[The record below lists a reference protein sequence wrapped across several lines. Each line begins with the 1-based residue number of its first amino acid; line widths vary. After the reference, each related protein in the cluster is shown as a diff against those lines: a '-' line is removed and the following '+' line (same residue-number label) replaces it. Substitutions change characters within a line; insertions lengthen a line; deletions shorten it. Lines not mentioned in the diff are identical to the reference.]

1 MKELG
6 VFCTLA
12 ILLTGCSATSTNP
25 TANMGQFISS
35 SMQDIGKSLLST
47 PVKHQMDSQGWVTA
61 YEVPK
66 NAPEYHVDI
75 NKPSIKKSGS
85 IVRYNS
91 RVVYLKPERLGQAVF
106 SALRNTDYT
115 FTPGDY
121 IASEIIVNCATKTY
135 GSRNSVFYDH
145 NDRKLMN
152 CPWEDV
158 SAVKMKTAQAG
169 SIIEHTVNA
178 ACK

>member
-12 ILLTGCSATSTNP
+12 LLLTGCSTTG
-25 TANMGQFISS
+25 TVTTVDVGKFISS
-35 SMQDIGKSLLST
+35 SVQDISNGLLST
-47 PVKHQMDSQGWVTA
+47 PVKHKMDSQGWVTA

-66 NAPEYHVDI
+66 DAPEYHIDI

-85 IVRYNS
+85 NIRYNS
-91 RVVYLKPERLGQAVF
+91 RVVYLKPERLGQGIF

-152 CPWEDV
+152 CPWEDL
-158 SAVKMKTAQAG
+158 SAVKMGTAKAG

>member
-6 VFCTLA
+6 MLCVLA
-12 ILLTGCSATSTNP
+12 LCATGCSTTG
-25 TANMGQFISS
+25 TTTTVDVGKFISS
-35 SMQDIGKSLLST
+35 SMQDISKGLLST
-47 PVKHQMDSQGWVTA
+47 PVKHNMDAKGWITA
-61 YEVPK
+61 YKVPK
-66 NAPEYHVDI
+66 DAPEYHIDI
-75 NKPSIKKSGS
+75 NKPSVKKIGS
-85 IVRYNS
+85 TVKYNT
-91 RVVYLKPERLGQAVF
+91 RVVYLKPERIGQDVL

-135 GSRNSVFYDH
+135 GTRNSVFYDH

-152 CPWEDV
+152 CPWVDV
-158 SAVKMKTAQAG
+158 SAVKMGTAKAG

>member
-1 MKELG
+1 MKDLG

-12 ILLTGCSATSTNP
+12 ILLTGCSATGTNP

-35 SMQDIGKSLLST
+35 SMQDISTSLLAT
-47 PVKHQMDSQGWVTA
+47 PAKHKMDSQGWVTA

-91 RVVYLKPERLGQAVF
+91 RVVYLKSERLGPAVF

-158 SAVKMKTAQAG
+158 SAVKMKTAKAG
-169 SIIEHTVNA
+169 SIIEHTVNT